1 MHHICCTVASF
12 YQISGLTNILLLLL
26 SSWIFSVHWFSRI
39 MSYFRCHPLPFSDQS
54 SPCAIIASASII
66 HYIWPYS
73 FHFLLRK
80 SLTFKG
86 RRTKATERD
95 ILVVRCCHNT
105 QFSLSSS
112 TCLKSHLQIILSKWA
127 WCTSFSSSSLGT
139 TVPGKCR
146 RFLANFQILTANQIS
161 LYLSLTLLAI

>member
-80 SLTFKG
+80 SLTLKG

-105 QFSLSSS
+105 IFPVLVNMPQIPLTNHPFQVSLMHVLFQQLPRNDCAWEVSKVSS
-112 TCLKSHLQIILSKWA
+112 KLSNLN
-127 WCTSFSSSSLGT
+127 C
-139 TVPGKCR
+139 
-146 RFLANFQILTANQIS
+146 
-161 LYLSLTLLAI
+161 